1 MTTTAERPVIGV
13 DDEQARLVVFALLDA
28 AGGEPAVEVSQAVL
42 AQSTGL
48 DRRTLRRVLDRL
60 EAAGWVGVERPA
72 TPNSPA
78 VYGIAGLAQTCRD
91 VGLTPPAPASPAV
104 VERGP
109 RVLSCQEATHPL
121 DHVVEGARYLVN
133 PEYLQAGENV
143 RRDLRAG
150 KGFLETVRAHG
161 VVKDIDVYVTLT
173 GLVVLDGHRRLEAAL
188 ALHLES
194 VPVRVVRVDDEA
206 ERIASQLMVND
217 EAEHCNSAERADAI
231 QQLVLLG
238 VPAQDLRRRGI
249 RGEEVAAARA
259 VASAPQ
265 AVRQA
270 AVERPQIDLVGLG
283 HLAELATDALEDS
296 PVVAKAVADA
306 IERPEQVE
314 HIVARARAEAE
325 EERILADK
333 RAELEAKGIRVIEE
347 AKDKSLYDSG
357 QRLDSLVDDHGEVLT
372 EATHSSCPG
381 HAAVLYPD
389 LTWEGSQR
397 KVTGTRIVLWCTDW
411 KAHGHRNRWAR
422 NTSGATSGPMEEE
435 QRKARAE
442 KIRRN
447 KAMDAANG
455 VRRQWIQDRLLTSGT
470 RLPAVAWRSRL
481 PLYLFPVLRWTH
493 MRVSSTAL
501 EKGRERLACDL
512 PSLRAVLPTAPAAEV
527 ALLTFA
533 LAAMEGSIEKDTWTD
548 TRGVSAMMTRLHL
561 RFLEQLGYTLSD
573 VEANYCQD
581 VEDATDD
588 SDLHQVPGTKPT
600 TKTTRTDQA
609 EEGQS

>member
-1 MTTTAERPVIGV
+1 MTTTVERPVIGV

-60 EAAGWVGVERPA
+60 EAAGWMGVERPA

-109 RVLSCQEATHPL
+109 RVLSRQEATHPL

-173 GLVVLDGHRRLEAAL
+173 GLVVLDGHRRLDAAL

-259 VASAPQ
+259 VASAPE

-270 AVERPQIDLVGLG
+270 AFQVVS
-283 HLAELATDALEDS
+283 LATTTGYAATDYLLWPTFVPVLMLFLGCFVSCAGSTGGGIKLVRMLVLVRLARRELVRIIHPRVVHHVTLGRGGAVSPDVIWAIMAFMLIYGGAMTALTLLMLASGLD
-296 PVVAKAVADA
+296 VVTAFSAVIACLNNIGPGMGKIGPAGNFGVLNDFQITICTFA
-306 IERPEQVE
+306 MLLGR
-314 HIVARARAEAE
+314 
-325 EERILADK
+325 L
-333 RAELEAKGIRVIEE
+333 ELLSV
-347 AKDKSLYDSG
+347 
-357 QRLDSLVDDHGEVLT
+357 LV
-372 EATHSSCPG
+372 
-381 HAAVLYPD
+381 
-389 LTWEGSQR
+389 
-397 KVTGTRIVLWCTDW
+397 
-411 KAHGHRNRWAR
+411 
-422 NTSGATSGPMEEE
+422 
-435 QRKARAE
+435 
-442 KIRRN
+442 
-447 KAMDAANG
+447 
-455 VRRQWIQDRLLTSGT
+455 LLT
-470 RLPAVAWRSRL
+470 PQFWRS
-481 PLYLFPVLRWTH
+481 
-493 MRVSSTAL
+493 
-501 EKGRERLACDL
+501 
-512 PSLRAVLPTAPAAEV
+512 
-527 ALLTFA
+527 
-533 LAAMEGSIEKDTWTD
+533 
-548 TRGVSAMMTRLHL
+548 
-561 RFLEQLGYTLSD
+561 
-573 VEANYCQD
+573 
-581 VEDATDD
+581 
-588 SDLHQVPGTKPT
+588 
-600 TKTTRTDQA
+600 
-609 EEGQS
+609 

>member
-1 MTTTAERPVIGV
+1 MTTTVERPVIGV

-60 EAAGWVGVERPA
+60 EAAGWMGVERPA

-109 RVLSCQEATHPL
+109 RVLSRQEATHPL

-173 GLVVLDGHRRLEAAL
+173 GLVVLDGHRRLDAAL

-259 VASAPQ
+259 VASAPE

-283 HLAELATDALEDS
+283 HLAELATDAVEDS
-296 PVVAKAVADA
+296 PVVAKAIADA

-325 EERILADK
+325 EERLLADK
-333 RAELEAKGIRVIEE
+333 RAELEAQGIRAFEDARE
-347 AKDKSLYDSG
+347 WSLYDKG

-381 HAAVLYPD
+381 HAAVVYPTV
-389 LTWEGSQR
+389 TWEGDQR
-397 KVTGTRIVLWCTDW
+397 KVTGTRVAFWCDDW
-411 KAHGHRNRWAR
+411 RAHGHRNRWAR

-493 MRVSSTAL
+493 MSVSSIAL

-533 LAAMEGSIEKDTWTD
+533 LAAMEGSIERDTWSD
-548 TRGVSAMMTRLHL
+548 TRGVSAMMIRLHL
-561 RFLEQLGYTLSD
+561 RFLEQLGYALSD
-573 VEANYCQD
+573 VEAGYCQD
-581 VEDATDD
+581 VEDATDA

>member
-1 MTTTAERPVIGV
+1 MTTTVERPVIGV

-109 RVLSCQEATHPL
+109 RVLSRQEATHPL

-173 GLVVLDGHRRLEAAL
+173 GLVVLDGHRRLDAAL

-283 HLAELATDALEDS
+283 HLAELATDAVEDS

-333 RAELEAKGIRVIEE
+333 RAELEAQGIRAFEDARE
-347 AKDKSLYDSG
+347 WSLYDKG

-381 HAAVLYPD
+381 HAAVVYPAV
-389 LTWEGSQR
+389 TWEGDQR
-397 KVTGTRIVLWCTDW
+397 KVTGTRVAFWCDDW
-411 KAHGHRNRWAR
+411 RAHGHRNRWAR
-422 NTSGATSGPMEEE
+422 NTSGATSGPMDEE

-573 VEANYCQD
+573 VEADYCQD
-581 VEDATDD
+581 VEDSTDD
-588 SDLHQVPGTKPT
+588 SDLHQVPGTKTT

>member
-1 MTTTAERPVIGV
+1 M
-13 DDEQARLVVFALLDA
+13 
-28 AGGEPAVEVSQAVL
+28 
-42 AQSTGL
+42 
-48 DRRTLRRVLDRL
+48 
-60 EAAGWVGVERPA
+60 GVERPA

-109 RVLSCQEATHPL
+109 RVLSRQEATHPL

-173 GLVVLDGHRRLEAAL
+173 GLVVLDGHRRLDAAL

-283 HLAELATDALEDS
+283 HLAELATDAVEDS

-333 RAELEAKGIRVIEE
+333 RAELEAQGIRAFEDARE
-347 AKDKSLYDSG
+347 WSLYDKG

-381 HAAVLYPD
+381 HAAVVYPAV
-389 LTWEGSQR
+389 TWEGDQR
-397 KVTGTRIVLWCTDW
+397 KVTGTRVALWCTDW
-411 KAHGHRNRWAR
+411 RAHGHRNRWAR

-493 MRVSSTAL
+493 MSVSSIAL

-573 VEANYCQD
+573 VESAYCQD

>member
-1 MTTTAERPVIGV
+1 MTTTVERPVIGV

-109 RVLSCQEATHPL
+109 RVLSRQEATHPL

-173 GLVVLDGHRRLEAAL
+173 GLVVLDGHRRLDAAL

-283 HLAELATDALEDS
+283 HLAELATDAVEDS

-306 IERPEQVE
+306 IERPDQVE

-325 EERILADK
+325 EERLLADK
-333 RAELEAKGIRVIEE
+333 RAELEAQGIRVIEE
-347 AKDKSLYDSG
+347 ARDKSLYDSG

-397 KVTGTRIVLWCTDW
+397 KVTGTRVVLWCTDW

-493 MRVSSTAL
+493 MSVSSIAL

-573 VEANYCQD
+573 VEADYCQD
-581 VEDATDD
+581 VEAATDA